1 VSILQQLMTIS
12 ANTAL
17 LADAA
22 LLFPWFA

>member
-1 VSILQQLMTIS
+1 MTIS